1 MARIQ
6 LRRGAFSNIPTSGNL
21 AGEPIWTTDRRTLHV
36 AVDATTVVPATPAIE
51 QLSAIG
57 AVDVA
62 NDLLLIHDQNS
73 SGQKEKKITVQDF
86 KTALNIPESSTDE
99 KVAVVSGGTAGY
111 LWGTNGTDG
120 VLRMG
125 AGMTW
130 TKDSGNA
137 YVTLIVD
144 VVDGGTF

>member
-6 LRRGAFSNIPTSGNL
+6 LRRGAFNNIPTSGNL
-21 AGEPIWTTDRRTLHV
+21 AGEPIWTTDRHTFHV
-36 AVDATTVVPATPAIE
+36 AVDATTVAPATPAVD

-57 AVDVA
+57 AVDLA
-62 NDLLLIHDQNS
+62 NDLLLIHDQNAT
-73 SGQKEKKITVQDF
+73 GQREKKITIQDF
-86 KTALNIPESSTDE
+86 KNALNIPPSSTDE
-99 KVAVVSGGTAGY
+99 KVAVVAGGTAGY
-111 LWGTNGTDG
+111 IWGTDGTDG

-125 AGMTW
+125 AGLSW

-137 YVTLIVD
+137 YVTLSVN